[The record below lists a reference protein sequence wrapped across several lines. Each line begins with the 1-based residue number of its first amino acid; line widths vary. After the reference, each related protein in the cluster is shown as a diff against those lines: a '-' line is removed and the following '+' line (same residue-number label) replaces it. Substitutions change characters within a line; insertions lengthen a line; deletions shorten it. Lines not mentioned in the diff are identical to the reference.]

1 EMLVE
6 WKKAQDERREI
17 LGSEYMDY
25 NLVMAGTFG
34 YPMGE
39 SLIRTALNKLIK
51 EHDLPPVVFHSL
63 RHTSV
68 TYKLKLNG
76 GDVKAVQGD
85 SGHSQVSMVTDV
97 YSHIIDED
105 RKQNAIL
112 FEEAFY
118 AKKNLDPKIHD
129 TANGKILQVPEGVD
143 AEVLAKVLGN
153 PELTALLTSLAKTL
167 GGN

>member
-1 EMLVE
+1 
-6 WKKAQDERREI
+6 
-17 LGSEYMDY
+17 
-25 NLVMAGTFG
+25 MAF
-34 YPMGE
+34 
-39 SLIRTALNKLIK
+39 S
-51 EHDLPPVVFHSL
+51 
-63 RHTSV
+63 SV

-85 SGHSQVSMVTDV
+85 SGHAQVSMVTDV

-112 FEEAFY
+112 FEEEFY

-129 TANGKILQVPEGVD
+129 TDNGKMLQVPEGVD

-153 PELTALLTSLAKTL
+153 PELTALLTSLARTL
-167 GGN
+167 EGN

>member
-1 EMLVE
+1 
-6 WKKAQDERREI
+6 
-17 LGSEYMDY
+17 
-25 NLVMAGTFG
+25 MAGKEYTAKDKIFS
-34 YPMGE
+34 MGDT
-39 SLIRTALNKLIK
+39 LIRGSLKKLIK
-51 EHDLPPVVFHSL
+51 EHDLPPIVFHSL

-68 TYKLKLNG
+68 TYKLKLKG

-85 SGHSQVSMVTDV
+85 SGHAQVSMVTAV

-105 RKQNAIL
+105 RKQNVIL

-129 TANGKILQVPEGVD
+129 TANGKMLQVPEGVD

-153 PELTALLTSLAKTL
+153 PELTALLTSLARTL
-167 GGN
+167 EGN